1 MAEAQADAAVEAAEA
16 YEHHLVS
23 KIFGPWAALAVDLAA
38 PQPGEAVLDAACGTG
53 LGVRLA
59 APCALPAGRLVGVD
73 NDPGMVSVAR
83 QIAERDGILAEWHCE
98 SVLQLPF
105 ADATFDLCLCLQGPQ
120 FVSDP
125 AAGLVEMR
133 RVLKPSGRL
142 TATMWCAMEH
152 NKGHYALAQALERQG
167 LTPAARPFSLGEPDE
182 VRALMRQAG
191 FGKVE
196 LQVEE
201 RQATFPSV
209 EAFIAGVAAGAPATR
224 HALAQLAED
233 SKQQFNEDVEAILKP
248 YIIENG
254 VTLPTRAHLISAT
267 P

>member
-1 MAEAQADAAVEAAEA
+1 MTAGDAQAAVAAQA
-16 YEHHLVS
+16 YENHLVS
-23 KIFGPWAALAVDLAA
+23 KIFGPWAALAIDLAA
-38 PQPGEAVLDAACGTG
+38 PAPGETVLDAACGTG
-53 LGVRLA
+53 IGVRLA
-59 APCALPAGRLVGVD
+59 APHVLPAGRLTGVD
-73 NDPGMVSVAR
+73 NDPGMVAVAR
-83 QIAERDGILAEWHCE
+83 QLAERDGITADWHCE

-105 ADATFDLCLCLQGPQ
+105 ADASFDLCLCLQGPQ

-142 TATMWCAMEH
+142 IATMWCAMEH

-167 LTPAARPFSLGEPDE
+167 LTPAMRPFSLGDPDD
-182 VRALMRQAG
+182 VRALMQQAG

-196 LQVEE
+196 LQAEA
-201 RQATFPSV
+201 RQATFPSI
-209 EAFIAGVAAGAPATR
+209 EAFVAGVAAGAPATR

-233 SKQQFNEDVEAILKP
+233 RKQQFVKDVEAILQP
-248 YIIENG
+248 YVNENG
-254 VTLPTRAHLISAT
+254 VTLPTRAHLIFAA

>member
-1 MAEAQADAAVEAAEA
+1 MAGGEAVSAAEA
-16 YEHHLVS
+16 YEHHLVP

-38 PQPGEAVLDAACGTG
+38 PTPGEAVLDAACGTG
-53 LGVRLA
+53 IGVRLA
-59 APCALPAGRLVGVD
+59 APRVLAAGRLTGID

-83 QIAERDGILAEWHCE
+83 QLAERDGIAAEWHCE

-105 ADATFDLCLCLQGPQ
+105 ADAGFDLCLCLQGPQ
-120 FVSDP
+120 FVADP

-142 TATMWCAMEH
+142 IATMWCAMQH

-167 LTPAARPFSLGEPDE
+167 VAPAIRPFSLGDRDA
-182 VRALMRQAG
+182 VRALMQQAG

-196 LQVEE
+196 LESRE
-201 RQATFPSV
+201 MPATFPSV
-209 EAFIAGVAAGAPATR
+209 KAFVAGVAAGAPATR

-233 SKQQFNEDVEAILKP
+233 SKQQFIEDVQTILQP
-248 YIIENG
+248 YANENG
-254 VTLPTRAHLISAT
+254 VTLPTRAHLILAK

>member
-1 MAEAQADAAVEAAEA
+1 MAAGEADAAEAAEA

-23 KIFGPWAALAVDLAA
+23 KIFGPWAALAVELAA
-38 PQPGEAVLDAACGTG
+38 PQPGEVVLDAACGTG
-53 LGVRLA
+53 IGVRLA
-59 APCALPAGRLVGVD
+59 APHVLPAGRLTGVD
-73 NDPGMVSVAR
+73 NDSGMISVAR
-83 QIAERDGILAEWHCE
+83 RIAGRDGIAADWHCE

-120 FVSDP
+120 FISDP
-125 AAGLVEMR
+125 AGGLVELR

-142 TATMWCAMEH
+142 IATMWCAMEH

-167 LTPAARPFSLGEPDE
+167 LTPATRPFSLGDSDE
-182 VRALMRQAG
+182 VRALVQRAG

-196 LQVEE
+196 LQAKE

-209 EAFIAGVAAGAPATR
+209 EAFVAGVAAGAPATR

-233 SKQQFNEDVEAILKP
+233 RKQQFVKDVEAILQP
-248 YIIENG
+248 YVDNSG
-254 VTLPTRAHLISAT
+254 VTLPTRAHLILAT